1 MDLQK
6 ETNYVGGL
14 PFGLALFCFFYEAP
28 SSSQDP
34 SNSPVRGGMES
45 KKV

>member
-6 ETNYVGGL
+6 GTNYVGGL

-28 SSSQDP
+28 S
-34 SNSPVRGGMES
+34 NSPVRGVMES